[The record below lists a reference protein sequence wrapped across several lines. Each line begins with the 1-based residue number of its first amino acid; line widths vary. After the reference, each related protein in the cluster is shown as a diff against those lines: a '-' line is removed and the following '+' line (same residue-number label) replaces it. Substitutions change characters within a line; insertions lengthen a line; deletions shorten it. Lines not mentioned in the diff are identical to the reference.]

1 MMSARKKQGLPPVKK
16 GSQPKIRIKPHTG
29 NKKQRALPPVAPP
42 RDSLSKKVLQ
52 RPAAQQKNKKIIKKQ
67 KAVTRTSS
75 VRLAQKKIS
84 GGVMLYAAAVVLAGL
99 VSSLVWYAAGT
110 ASALILLIVLGIGG
124 GLWAG
129 GYVYSRLL
137 RDKERLRKDYERLM
151 RATANKPV
159 PPASLQDDLPD
170 ALAELLEGRPET
182 LSTDAEPK
190 RSAQQPEAS
199 FLEDVRTAAGTA
211 YAATGTTAM
220 AERLRPVE
228 EDIDFSSLS
237 AAADFSDWSDAKVTR
252 CVQEAI
258 ARDRIDMFI
267 QPIVQLPQRKR
278 RFYEMYSRIRVR
290 PDVYLPAERYIPLA
304 KQDGILSEIDN
315 RLLLHALQ
323 LIQTADEGNLNRSF
337 FCNISPFT
345 LNDQQFMADLLEFLT
360 QHRLLAPRLV
370 FELAQGELAVIDPET
385 LRVLDG
391 LSRLGCRFAMDGVTH
406 LDFDFEQM
414 QACHIRYV
422 KISGAVLMRVLSGTG
437 GFTKIRRMKDAFDY
451 HGIDFIVEKI
461 ESDRQ
466 LVEFLD
472 VHADYGQ
479 GYLFGEPRK
488 WTADKNDRNIT

>member
-1 MMSARKKQGLPPVKK
+1 MMSARKKQGQPPVKK
-16 GSQPKIRIKPHTG
+16 GPQPKILIRPHTG
-29 NKKQRALPPVAPP
+29 KKQRPALSSVSSHK
-42 RDSLSKKVLQ
+42 SLNDKVLQ
-52 RPAAQQKNKKIIKKQ
+52 QPNPPHKNKKFIKKQ
-67 KAVTRTSS
+67 RYKTRTSS
-75 VRLAQKKIS
+75 VHLTNKKLFRDAALYTIS
-84 GGVMLYAAAVVLAGL
+84 AVLSVSVAAV
-99 VSSLVWYAAGT
+99 VWYAAGVLP
-110 ASALILLIVLGIGG
+110 ALILLTVLGIGG
-124 GLWAG
+124 GVWAG
-129 GYVYSRLL
+129 YSKLL
-137 RDKERLRKDYERLM
+137 QDKERLRKDYERL
-151 RATANKPV
+151 RRGATEQPA
-159 PPASLQDDLPD
+159 PPAQQSLPESV
-170 ALAELLEGRPET
+170 AGLLEGRPET
-182 LSTDAEPK
+182 LSTDSVPQ
-190 RSAQQPEAS
+190 RSPQATEES
-199 FLEDVRTAAGTA
+199 FLEDVRMAAGTA

-220 AERLRPVE
+220 AERLKPVE

-237 AAADFSDWSDAKVTR
+237 AAADFSDWSDGKVIR

-315 RLLLHALQ
+315 RLLLHALE

-360 QHRLLAPRLV
+360 QNRLLAPRLV
-370 FELAQGELAVIDPET
+370 FELTQGELTAIDPET

-406 LDFDFEQM
+406 LDFDFEKM
-414 QACHIRYV
+414 EACHIRYV
-422 KISGAVLMRVLSGTG
+422 KVSGGVLMRVLSGPG
-437 GFTKIRRMKDAFDY
+437 GFTQIRRMKDAFDY
-451 HGIDFIVEKI
+451 HAIDFIVEKI
-461 ESDRQ
+461 ESERQ

-488 WTADKNDRNIT
+488 WTAEKSDRNIT